1 MAGHSHAKNVA
12 RRKEAQGK
20 KKAGLFAKVARGI
33 TVAAKSGSP
42 DPDMNPRLRMAI
54 AKAKEVSMPN
64 DRIKRAI
71 EQGSPGAADGK
82 DYQEARYEG
91 YGPGGVAMVI
101 ECLTDN
107 VARTVGDIRPM
118 FTKFGG
124 TLGTAGSVSF
134 MFEKIGEI
142 VYPAAKASGDAMF
155 EAAVD
160 AGAQNVESDA
170 DGHYIST
177 APNDFAAVR
186 EKLEAKFGAPES
198 SALIWKPLNMHPVT
212 DADAAGSVM
221 KLVDALDENDDVQE
235 VFTNM
240 DVSDDLAA
248 KLAAA

>member
-20 KKAGLFAKVARGI
+20 KKAGLFGKIARGI
-33 TVAAKSGSP
+33 TVAAKSGMP
-42 DPDMNPRLRMAI
+42 DPDQNPRLRLAI

-71 EQGSPGAADGK
+71 EQGTPGAADGK

-91 YGPGGVAMVI
+91 YGPGGVAIVI

-107 VARTVGDIRPM
+107 VARTVGDIRPL
-118 FTKFGG
+118 FAKYGG
-124 TLGTAGSVSF
+124 TLGTAGSVAF
-134 MFEKIGEI
+134 MFEKCGEI
-142 VYPAAKASGDAMF
+142 LYPAAKASADAMF

-160 AGAQNVESDA
+160 AGAQNVESDDA
-170 DGHYIST
+170 FHAVYT
-177 APNDFAAVR
+177 QTTDFAAVSEAL
-186 EKLEAKFGAPES
+186 EKKFASPEKS
-198 SALIWKPLNMHPVT
+198 GLIWKPLNMHAVT
-212 DADAAGSVM
+212 DADAAGNLM
-221 KLVDALDENDDVQE
+221 KLIDALDDNDDVQE

-240 DVSDDLAA
+240 DISEELAS

>member
-20 KKAGLFAKVARGI
+20 KKAGLFGKIARGI

-71 EQGSPGAADGK
+71 EQGSGAADGK

-91 YGPGGVAMVI
+91 YGPGGVAVVI

-107 VARTVGDIRPM
+107 VARTVGDIRPL
-118 FTKFGG
+118 FAKFGG

-134 MFEKIGEI
+134 MFEKVGEI
-142 VYPAAKASGDAMF
+142 LYPAAKASADAMF
-155 EAAVD
+155 EAGVD
-160 AGAQNVESDA
+160 AGAQNVESDDDYHSVYTDTTDLA
-170 DGHYIST
+170 SVSD
-177 APNDFAAVR
+177 AL
-186 EKLEAKFGAPES
+186 EKKFGTPEKS
-198 SALIWKPLNMHPVT
+198 GFIWKPLNPHPVSDFT
-212 DADAAGSVM
+212 AADNLM
-221 KLVDALDENDDVQE
+221 KLVDALDDNDDVQT
-235 VFTNM
+235 VFTNIEITEEI
-240 DVSDDLAA
+240 AA
-248 KLAAA
+248 KLA